1 MKTRIQKWGNSL
13 ALRIPK
19 SFAKEVGLVNEAA
32 VEVTLVE
39 GKLVISPEEESDF
52 SLDDLLEQVTE
63 QNIHREIDTGPA
75 TGNEI
80 W

>member
-19 SFAKEVGLVNEAA
+19 SFAAEAHIKQDSLVD
-32 VEVTLVE
+32 VSFDD
-39 GKLVISPEEESDF
+39 GKLVVIPVSESEITLKKL
-52 SLDDLLEQVTE
+52 LDGVTE
-63 QNIHREIDTGPA
+63 QNIHREVETG
-75 TGNEI
+75 GSMGDEV